1 MNTPHVRMRA
11 EWSVARGEMGAISAA
26 LNSLLS
32 ETRAQ
37 PGCMHCAFSTEM
49 GALVVIQ
56 YIETWS
62 TESDLRRQV
71 QSNRFSNLAELIEHA
86 TEDPMVEFLLPDGSR
101 GLEYAEEV
109 RRSESV
115 S

>member
-1 MNTPHVRMRA
+1 MTWAPVRMTVR
-11 EWSVARGEMGAISAA
+11 WCVPPGEAQSIAAA
-26 LNSLLS
+26 LHPLMMKTRS
-32 ETRAQ
+32 E
-37 PGCMHCAFSTEM
+37 PGCTGCSFSTEM

-56 YIETWS
+56 YIETWT

-71 QSNRFSNLAELIEHA
+71 KSNRFSNLAELIEHA
-86 TEDPMVEFLLPDGSR
+86 TEDPVIEFLLPEGSR